1 MKRSLLLGA
10 AIVFSVLLGSAVCGG
25 EFPERELTF
34 IHWNGPGSSGDTVV
48 RTLCKAAEP
57 HFGQPIK
64 IVTRTGGNSVNA
76 LNMVLKEPA
85 DGYTISFFSASL
97 SGFMNMPGFTPKPED
112 FDPLVRALQKS
123 YMLCVNTKLPINN
136 VKEFIDYAK
145 KHPNEITISGTRI
158 GSIHHQNLFFMIKEA
173 GVKVNYLP
181 CKGGGAA
188 MKEALGGHVNGVVYA
203 PHSMLPHVKKGT
215 LRPLV
220 IFSHN
225 RDPNYSET
233 PTIQEAGFKM
243 EPIYQVNGVMLKK
256 GVPADRRFKIF
267 DAFSDA
273 LEDPEWKAYV
283 KKAHH
288 TTRMVLPDDLTA
300 NFLRETEA
308 AKGYLKEI
316 GVVQ

>member
-1 MKRSLLLGA
+1 MKRSLSLIA
-10 AIVFSVLLGSAVCGG
+10 AIVFSLTLFSTVYGG
-25 EFPERELTF
+25 EFPDRPLTF
-34 IHWNGPGSSGDTVV
+34 IQWNGPGSSGDTVV

-57 HFGQPIK
+57 YFGQPIK
-64 IVTRTGGNSVNA
+64 IVNRTGGNSSNA

-97 SGFMNMPGFTPKPED
+97 SGFMNMPGFGPKPED
-112 FDPLVRALQKS
+112 FDPLVRALQKV

-136 VKEFIDYAK
+136 IKEFIDYAK
-145 KHPNEITISGTRI
+145 KNPNEITIAGTRI
-158 GSIHHQNLFFMIKEA
+158 GSIHHQNLFFMLKEA
-173 GVKVNYLP
+173 GIKVNYLP

-188 MKEALGGHVNGVVYA
+188 MKEALGGHVNGVVYS
-203 PHSMLPHVKKGT
+203 PHSMLPHVQKGT
-215 LRPLV
+215 LKPIV
-220 IFSHN
+220 VFSHT
-225 RDPNYSET
+225 RDGSYPDT

-256 GVPADRRFKIF
+256 GVPADIRFKIF

-273 LEDPEWKAYV
+273 LEDPAWKAYV

-288 TTRMVLPDDLTA
+288 STRMLLPGDLRA
-300 NFLRETEA
+300 NFMRELEA

-316 GVVQ
+316 GVLQ